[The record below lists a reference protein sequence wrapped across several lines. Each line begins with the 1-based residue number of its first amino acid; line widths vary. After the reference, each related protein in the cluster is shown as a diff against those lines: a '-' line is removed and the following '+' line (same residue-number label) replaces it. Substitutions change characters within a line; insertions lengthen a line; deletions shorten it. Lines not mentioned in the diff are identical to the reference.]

1 MIEREDTDD
10 VVVLRM
16 AYGKA
21 NALDHE
27 LGNTLIETFD
37 QLNAQDHR
45 PVVITGSDRIFSA
58 GVDLFRIVN
67 EGEEYLKAF
76 FPILQNVFARLFDFP
91 RPLVAA
97 INGHAIAGGCV
108 IACACDYRLAATG
121 SGRIGVPE
129 LLVGVPFPTMAL
141 EILRFAIGNAHLQQA
156 VYTGNTFDT
165 EEAMR
170 LGFIDEIAEDGALL
184 DVAIQRARHLASVPA
199 RSYALSKR
207 QLREPV
213 TSRVAARAPEDEGAV
228 RAVWMDPKT
237 LENMRSYLE
246 RTFGERIKGK
256 LG

>member
-1 MIEREDTDD
+1 MIEREDTED
-10 VVVLRM
+10 VVVVRM

-21 NALDHE
+21 NALDSE
-27 LGNTLIETFD
+27 LCHGLVETFD
-37 QLNAQDHR
+37 QLDAHDDR
-45 PVVITGSDRIFSA
+45 PVVITGSERIFSA

-67 EGEEYLKAF
+67 EDEEYLNAF
-76 FPILQNVFARLFDFP
+76 FPLLLDLFAKLFDYP

-108 IACACDYRLAATG
+108 IACACDYRLAAADA
-121 SGRIGVPE
+121 GRIGVPE

-156 VYTGNTFDT
+156 VYTGGTFDT

-170 LGFIDEIAEDGALL
+170 LGFIDEISDERGLL
-184 DVAIQRARHLASVPA
+184 DTAIRRARHMASVPA
-199 RSYALSKR
+199 QSYALSKR

-213 TSRVAARAPEDEGAV
+213 NSRVAARAPDDDEAV

-237 LENMRSYLE
+237 LETMRNYLE
-246 RTFGERIKGK
+246 RTFGEKVQRK
-256 LG
+256 L